1 MKVYNLSRLTF
12 ETLRGQ
18 DPGHLHQ
25 NLVDYITKFSGNVRD
40 IFLDKFL
47 FTDQL
52 KRLKEGGILWPV
64 FERFCEIDL
73 HPETVSNLEMGYL
86 FEELIR
92 KFSEISNETA
102 GEHFTPREVIRLIVD
117 LLIAK
122 DDTKLTGRGHH
133 PPSL

>member
-47 FTDQL
+47 SPT
-52 KRLKEGGILWPV
+52 
-64 FERFCEIDL
+64 
-73 HPETVSNLEMGYL
+73 S
-86 FEELIR
+86 
-92 KFSEISNETA
+92 
-102 GEHFTPREVIRLIVD
+102 
-117 LLIAK
+117 
-122 DDTKLTGRGHH
+122 
-133 PPSL
+133 

>member
-25 NLVDYITKFSGNVRD
+25 DLVDYITKFSGNVRD

-64 FERFCEIDL
+64 FDRFCEIDL
-73 HPETVSNLEMGYL
+73 HPRN
-86 FEELIR
+86 
-92 KFSEISNETA
+92 
-102 GEHFTPREVIRLIVD
+102 RL
-117 LLIAK
+117 K
-122 DDTKLTGRGHH
+122 
-133 PPSL
+133 P